1 MNRLTNKDYM
11 LLIKT
16 INRRQYKIEN
26 KKSIIKVLKQ

>member
-16 INRRQYKIEN
+16 INRKQHKILN
-26 KKSIIKVLKQ
+26 KKANIKVLER

>member
-16 INRRQYKIEN
+16 INRKQHKIIN
-26 KKSIIKVLKQ
+26 KKPDI